1 MSADVVHVLGASGF
15 SGAQLAALVDAHP
28 HFALGTI
35 TARADAGRRLV
46 DVYPEYRVT
55 TTLTEPD
62 LERIAPGDFAAVCY
76 PHAQASELVAALV
89 DRGVRVVDVSA
100 DYRLRNAALY
110 PEVYGFTHP
119 RLDLLAEA
127 VYGLPELYR
136 DQIRDARIV
145 ANPGCFPTA
154 SLLALLPVRDRV
166 IHVVID
172 AKSGVSGAGRT
183 PTADVHFSA
192 VTENVI
198 PYKVLTHRHTPEIV
212 QEFGQEVL
220 FTPHLVPVDRG
231 LLASCYGRFIGHTPH
246 SEDLLDQYRA
256 FYADHPFVEVVDAPP
271 GMRATQRNNY
281 AQVFVTTEPRRGL
294 FVGFAVI
301 DNLVKGAAGQAL
313 QNLNLMAGRPEAEGL
328 A

>member
-1 MSADVVHVLGASGF
+1 MSGGVVHVLGAAGF

-28 HFALGTI
+28 SFALGTI

-55 TTLTEPD
+55 TALTELD
-62 LERIAPGDFAAVCY
+62 LEQIAPGDFAAVCY
-76 PHAQASELVAALV
+76 PHAEASELVAALL

-100 DYRLRNAALY
+100 DHRLHDPALY
-110 PEVYGFTHP
+110 PEVYGFSHP
-119 RLDLLAEA
+119 RPDLLAEA
-127 VYGLPELYR
+127 VYGLPELHR
-136 DQIRDARIV
+136 ERIRDARLV

-154 SLLALLPVRDRV
+154 ALLALLPVRDRV

-183 PTADVHFSA
+183 PTAAVHFSSA
-192 VTENVI
+192 TENVT

-220 FTPHLVPVDRG
+220 FTPHLVSADRG
-231 LLASCYGRFIGHTPH
+231 LLASCYGRFVGDTPH
-246 SEDLLDQYRA
+246 PDDLLEDYRV
-256 FYADHPFVEVVDAPP
+256 FYAAHPFVEVVEGPP
-271 GMRATQRNNY
+271 SMRATQRNNY

-294 FVGFAVI
+294 FVGFGVI

-328 A
+328 L